1 MLSGGT
7 VKCWG
12 RGSYGQLGNGST
24 SNSLTPVSV
33 SNISTATA
41 LSNGGGNQFHCA
53 LLSGGAIQCWGT
65 DDEGKLRDGGTEPN
79 GNTTNSEPVYVVG
92 FGQ

>member
-1 MLSGGT
+1 MAPRTRYS
-7 VKCWG
+7 WG

-24 SNSLTPVSV
+24 NNSLTPVSV

-41 LSNGGGNQFHCA
+41 LSNRGGNQFHCA
-53 LLSGGAIQCWGT
+53 LLSGGLIQCWGT
-65 DDEGKLRDGGTEPN
+65 DDEGKLGDGGTVMN
-79 GNTTNSEPVYVVG
+79 ANTTNSEPVYVVG